1 LILQCHCNPIVFRR
15 LSNANGQYT
24 GTLTDRANQ
33 MFRYTVELV
42 KQTSA
47 SCALKVLSAFSG
59 GRGQEHL
66 RRERMR
72 FRSSEAQKTLWGL
85 LWVGCFKNMGNR
97 G

>member
-1 LILQCHCNPIVFRR
+1 

-47 SCALKVLSAFSG
+47 SCALKVLGAFI
-59 GRGQEHL
+59 E
-66 RRERMR
+66 
-72 FRSSEAQKTLWGL
+72 
-85 LWVGCFKNMGNR
+85 CCIKNAMI
-97 G
+97 

>member
-15 LSNANGQYT
+15 LSNADGQYT
-24 GTLTDRANQ
+24 GTLIDGAKQ
-33 MFRYTVELV
+33 MFGYTIELV

-47 SCALKVLSAFSG
+47 SCALKVLGAFSG
-59 GRGQEHL
+59 GRGQRHL
-66 RRERMR
+66 RRDRMR
-72 FRSSEAQKTLWGL
+72 LSSSEAQKRLWGL